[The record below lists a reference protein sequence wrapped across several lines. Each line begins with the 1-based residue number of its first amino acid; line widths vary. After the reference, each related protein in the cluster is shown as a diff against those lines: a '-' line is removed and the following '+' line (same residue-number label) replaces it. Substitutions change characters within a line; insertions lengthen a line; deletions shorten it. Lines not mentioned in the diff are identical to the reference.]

1 MAYGKLKVDR
11 IESSA
16 EELTLPTSA
25 GSAGQVLTSDG
36 AGVLSFATHTANT
49 DLSVHANG
57 TSLTVQSSSGAN
69 VALPQATSSAW
80 GVMSDEDKA
89 KLDLIEPN
97 ATGDLTD
104 AEIRTAV
111 GAATDSNIFTDADH
125 LKLNGIAAGAT
136 SYSISSD
143 LLDED
148 DFASNSAQK
157 VASQQSI
164 KAYVDTEVAGLVSS
178 APGTLNTL
186 DELAAALGDDSNYA
200 ATVTTSLGLK
210 APKASP
216 AFTGAATFAG
226 TVEIGTSGS
235 PGWMKFYGPGEGG
248 SAGRI
253 RNAGCVLNENGNA
266 TFAGSVTLP
275 GSPTNQLE
283 AATKQYV
290 DGIWNTSSAAA
301 TMVLNERYLTDTS
314 GAAFTLALPAAA
326 TAGDF
331 VSFADPKGTF
341 STNSLTIGRNGH
353 NIAGLADDL
362 VANVDRAV
370 VTLIYSGDTTTGWL
384 VK

>member
-1 MAYGKLKVDR
+1 MAYGKLKVDK
-11 IESSA
+11 IETTA

-49 DLSVHANG
+49 DLSVHANA

-125 LKLNGIAAGAT
+125 LKLNGITNYTLSA
-136 SYSISSD
+136 D

-148 DFASNSAQK
+148 DFASNSATK

-164 KAYVDTEVAGLVSS
+164 KAYVDTEVAGLVDSS
-178 APGTLNTL
+178 PASLDTLN
-186 DELAAALGDDSNYA
+186 ELAAALGDDANYA

-216 AFTGAATFAG
+216 AFTGA
-226 TVEIGTSGS
+226 V
-235 PGWMKFYGPGEGG
+235 
-248 SAGRI
+248 
-253 RNAGCVLNENGNA
+253 
-266 TFAGSVTLP
+266 TFAGSVTLS
-275 GSPTNQLE
+275 GSPANQLE
-283 AATKQYV
+283 ATTKQYV

-301 TMVLNERYLTDTS
+301 TMVSSERYLTDTS
-314 GAAFTLALPAAA
+314 GAAFTLTLPAAA

-331 VSFADPKGTF
+331 VSFADTKGTF

-353 NIAGLADDL
+353 NIAGQASDL